1 MGIRL
6 HKKIFHKENTMFKG
20 MTKIA
25 SLLALVI
32 LAGAFQ
38 PSFAQTGQGSLKGT
52 ITDTNG
58 AVVPNATVEAT
69 NQATGEKRTA
79 TSNSDGAYGLPDLGV
94 GLYNV
99 TSTGAGFAP
108 TTVKDLKISVAFT
121 ATQDFVLK
129 PQGASETVVINSGEA
144 STQLNTTDQQLST
157 IIEQKKIIDLP
168 LLSRDP
174 NALILLS
181 PGTTQSNSG
190 LGGFVVNGQRER
202 NNNFLVDGVDNND
215 ADVPGIPGGIATPNI
230 DATQEFR
237 VITGNF
243 NAEYGRNTGAI
254 ITVATKNGTNLFHG
268 NAYMY
273 YRSDAFNARNFF
285 DVSGKAD
292 PQQRRQFGAS
302 IGGPIKKEKAFFF
315 FNYEGDRFDQGF
327 TLTRVV
333 PTARARQGLFD
344 FGGTTGTI
352 NANTNSKYGFP
363 VRPQVTQFFNNFFPL
378 PNTGTGP
385 LPGIFENFRFGSQT
399 NDRSNSVAARVDYR
413 ISNKH
418 NLSVSFNHNRG
429 NFEFCCETFPGLD
442 DSIKSPQKT
451 YLAAINLVSNL
462 SPHLINEARVGANR
476 SALFFYGD
484 NEGGTNGAF
493 ALGFRSLLTSLGA
506 PAGGNSFGNPNAA
519 LIGYGSPG
527 SGVTSVAPFDTQ
539 FRFTGTTTF
548 ADSLTWIKGNHTFK
562 FGAEHRRVYT
572 NGASDF
578 GRIEFLDFNYSTNFG
593 DNLLLTNGGAD
604 LSIAGSFGT
613 VNNFASFLYGLTDF
627 QTQSQYF
634 NKAGQRTEADYRGFR
649 VRELDGFF
657 QDTWRIRPNF
667 TLNYGL
673 RYEYKGV
680 PFEVNGQLSTLVNQD
695 PSGPRPVGGFT
706 FQLVGKGSG
715 TNNKLYNNDYNNF
728 APRFGFAWSPGQQ
741 SGFLSKLTGGPGRT
755 SIRGGY
761 GIFYDRVFG
770 NLFSNASGNPPF
782 QQDVFNIT
790 IDTVDNV
797 PRPTTQTPSPVVPL
811 DAEIFPVLFAL
822 PGNNQFQTKYA
833 NPYTQA
839 WNFGFQRQFGN
850 NFLLEADY
858 VGNHGLNELRV
869 IDGQMTSVER
879 VNAIRGTSV
888 RISPTSTFTNY
899 LNGVLSTDFFQT
911 ATNLSVG
918 MSTYHAGQFRVT
930 KNLTNKRFGTGQ
942 VQAAYTWSHSIDDS
956 ADPLVGQ
963 TGERTFPR
971 DSAGF
976 AQTGSGLTGWRA
988 EKGNS
993 GFDVRHRFVA
1003 NFQYEVPLKF
1013 DNGFANA
1020 ALGNWALTGI
1030 WQWQSGS
1037 PFSIFGSSDSAGT
1050 GLGQRADL
1058 ADPNAVVGFYTR
1070 IAANPNLN
1078 PRTQVG
1084 PTANLFKNPC
1094 AGVVN
1099 AAGSTCTVQLDG
1111 RQGTVGRN
1119 TFYGP
1124 DYNKFDLA
1132 LIKRFPLDRFKE
1144 GMRLTIRAD
1153 FFNLFNR
1160 VNLDKPNATNININS
1175 ATFGQAT
1182 TAGAGRIIQFVGRF
1196 EF

>member
-1 MGIRL
+1 
-6 HKKIFHKENTMFKG
+6 MFKG
-20 MTKIA
+20 MIRIA
-25 SLLALVI
+25 GMLALVV
-32 LAGAFQ
+32 LAGTFQ
-38 PSFAQTGQGSLKGT
+38 LSMAQGGLGSLSGRV
-52 ITDTNG
+52 TDSNN

-69 NQATGEKRTA
+69 NQATGEKRSA
-79 TSNSDGAYGLPDLGV
+79 TTNDDGAYSIPNLSV
-94 GLYNV
+94 GLYTV
-99 TSTGAGFAP
+99 TATGTSFAA
-108 TTVKDLKISVAFT
+108 TTTKDFKISVAFT

-129 PQGASETVVINSGEA
+129 PQGAQETVVITTGEA
-144 STQLNTTDQQLST
+144 ATQLNTTDQQLST
-157 IIEQKKIIDLP
+157 IIEQRKILDLP

-181 PGTTQSNSG
+181 PGTAQSTSG

-254 ITVATKNGTNLFHG
+254 ITVATKNGTNAFHG
-268 NAYMY
+268 GAYIY

-285 DVSGKAD
+285 DISGKAD
-292 PQQRRQFGAS
+292 PQQRRQFGVS
-302 IGGPIKKEKAFFF
+302 IGGPIKKDKAFFF

-333 PTARARQGLFD
+333 PTARARQGNFD
-344 FGGTTGTI
+344 FGGAVGTI
-352 NANTNSKYGFP
+352 NANTNAKYGDV
-363 VRPQVTQFFNNFFPL
+363 VRPQITAFLNNFFPL

-385 LPGIFENFRFGSQT
+385 LPGIFENYRFGSQT
-399 NDRSNSVAARVDYR
+399 NDKSNSVASRVDYR
-413 ISNKH
+413 ISDKH

-429 NFEFCCETFPGLD
+429 NFEFCCETFAGTD

-451 YLAAINLVSNL
+451 YLVAINLISNI

-476 SALFFYGD
+476 SELFFYGD
-484 NEGGTNGAF
+484 GEGGTNGAF
-493 ALGFRSLLTSLGA
+493 VQGFRSLIGVLGGPT
-506 PAGGNSFGNPNAA
+506 PANTFGNPNAV
-519 LIGYGSPG
+519 LIGFNSPG
-527 SGVTSVAPFDTQ
+527 SGLVTTAPFDTQ

-548 ADSLTWIKGNHTFK
+548 ADAVTYIRGNHTFK
-562 FGAEHRRVYT
+562 VGAEHRRVYT

-578 GRIEFLDFNYSTNFG
+578 GRTEYLDFNYSTNFG
-593 DNLLLTNGGAD
+593 DNVLLLNGGGN
-604 LSIAGSFGT
+604 LPITGTFGT
-613 VNNFASFLYGLTDF
+613 VNNFANLLYGFTDF

-634 NKAGQRTEADYRGFR
+634 NRNGQRTEFDYRGFR
-649 VRELDGFF
+649 VREVDMFF
-657 QDTWRIRPNF
+657 QDNWKVRPNF

-673 RYEYKGV
+673 RYEIKGV
-680 PFEVNGQLSTLVNQD
+680 PFEVNGQLSTLVDQD
-695 PSGPRPVGGFT
+695 PSGPRPANGFT
-706 FQLVGKGSG
+706 FQLVGKNSGNGSK
-715 TNNKLYNNDYNNF
+715 KLYLNDYNNF
-728 APRFGFAWSPGQQ
+728 APRFGFAWSPGWQE
-741 SGFLSKLTGGPGRT
+741 GMLSKVFGGPGRT

-790 IDTVDNV
+790 FEYLQSLA
-797 PRPTTQTPSPVVPL
+797 RPTQQTPSPTVPL

-822 PGNNQFQTKYA
+822 PGNNQFQTKFA

-839 WNFGFQRQFGN
+839 WNLGFQRQFGN
-850 NFLLEADY
+850 NFLIEADY

-879 VNAIRGTSV
+879 VNQILGLNRT
-888 RISPTSTFTNY
+888 ISPTSTFTNY

-918 MSTYHAGQFRVT
+918 QSTYHAGQFRIT
-930 KNLTNKRFGTGQ
+930 KNLTNKSFGTGQ
-942 VQAAYTWSHSIDDS
+942 FQAAYTWSHSIDDS

-963 TGERTFPR
+963 SGERTFPR
-971 DSAGF
+971 DSSGF
-976 AQTGSGLTGWRA
+976 AQTASGRSGWRA
-988 EKGNS
+988 ERGNS
-993 GFDVRHRFVA
+993 GFDVRHRFVM
-1003 NFQYEVPLKF
+1003 NFLYEVPLKF
-1013 DNGFANA
+1013 ENSFANA
-1020 ALGNWALTGI
+1020 AFGNWALTGI

-1037 PFSIFGSSDSAGT
+1037 PFSVFGSSDSAGT
-1050 GLGQRADL
+1050 ALGQRADL
-1058 ADPNAVVGFYTR
+1058 ADPAAVAGFYTR
-1070 IAANPNLN
+1070 IAANPALN

-1099 AAGSTCTVQLDG
+1099 AIGSTCTLQRDG

-1119 TFYGP
+1119 VFYGP

-1132 LIKRFPLDRFKE
+1132 LIKRFPLTRFKE
-1144 GMRLTIRAD
+1144 GMKLTIRAD
-1153 FFNLFNR
+1153 FFNVFNR

-1196 EF
+1196 DF

>member
-1 MGIRL
+1 
-6 HKKIFHKENTMFKG
+6 MFQQLFRF
-20 MTKIA
+20 TI
-25 SLLALVI
+25 LTLALLV
-32 LAGAFQ
+32 GASQ
-38 PSFAQTGQGSLKGT
+38 VAFAQGGDGSITGNV
-52 ITDTNG
+52 TDSAG
-58 AVVPNATVEAT
+58 AVVANATVEAT
-69 NQATGEKRTA
+69 NQATGEKRNA
-79 TSNSDGAYGLPDLGV
+79 TTNDNGAYTIPNLSV
-94 GLYNV
+94 GLYTV
-99 TSTGAGFAP
+99 TATGTGFSP

-121 ATQDFVLK
+121 TTQDFVLK
-129 PQGASETVVINSGEA
+129 PQGASETVVVTTGDA
-144 STQLNTTDQQLST
+144 ATQLNTTDQQLST
-157 IIEQKKIIDLP
+157 IIDQKKIIDLP

-181 PGTTQSNSG
+181 PGTTSSTSG

-243 NAEYGRNTGAI
+243 NAEFGRNTGAI
-254 ITVATKNGTNLFHG
+254 ITVATKNGTNDYHG
-268 NAYMY
+268 SAYIY

-285 DVSGKAD
+285 NISGKAD

-302 IGGPIKKEKAFFF
+302 IGGPIKKDKAFFF

-333 PTARARQGLFD
+333 PTARARQGNFD
-344 FGGTTGTI
+344 LGAFGLGTI
-352 NANTNSKYGFP
+352 NANTNARYGDV
-363 VRPQVTQFFNNFFPL
+363 VRTQITNYLNAFYPL

-385 LPGIFENFRFGSQT
+385 LPGVFENYTFGSQT
-399 NDRSNSVAARVDYR
+399 NDRSNSVASRFDYR
-413 ISNKH
+413 FSDKH
-418 NLSVSFNHNRG
+418 SLAVSFNHSRG
-429 NFEFCCETFPGLD
+429 NFEFCCETFAGTD

-451 YLAAINLVSNL
+451 YLAAINFVSNF
-462 SPHLINEARVGANR
+462 SANLINEARVGANR
-476 SALFFYGD
+476 SELFFYGD
-484 NEGGTNGAF
+484 GEGGTNGTF
-493 ALGFRSLLTSLGA
+493 VQGFRSLIGALGGPT
-506 PAGGNSFGNPNAA
+506 PANQFGNPNAV
-519 LIGYGSPG
+519 LIGFDSPG
-527 SGVTSVAPFDTQ
+527 SGIVTAAPFDTQ

-548 ADSLTWIKGNHTFK
+548 ADTMTWIHGNHTFK

-578 GRIEFLDFNYSTNFG
+578 GRTEFIDFNYSTNFG
-593 DNLLLTNGGAD
+593 DAVLLQNNGAPLPLTGV
-604 LSIAGSFGT
+604 FGT
-613 VNNFASFLYGLTDF
+613 VNNFANLLYGFTDF

-634 NKAGQRTEADYRGFR
+634 NKLGSRTEFDYRGFR
-649 VRELDGFF
+649 VREFDAFF
-657 QDTWRIRPNF
+657 QDTWKVRPNF

-673 RYEYKGV
+673 RYEIKGV

-695 PSGPRPVGGFT
+695 PSGPRPAGGFT
-706 FQLVGKGSG
+706 FQLVGKNSG
-715 TNNKLYNNDYNNF
+715 TSNKLYNNDYNNF
-728 APRFGFAWSPGQQ
+728 APRFGFAWSPGW
-741 SGFLSKLTGGPGRT
+741 SEGFLSKVFGGPGRT
-755 SIRGGY
+755 SVRGGY

-782 QQDVFNIT
+782 QQDVFNFT
-790 IDTVDNV
+790 LDYLQNV
-797 PRPTTQTPSPVVPL
+797 ARPTTQVPSPTVPV

-879 VNAIRGTSV
+879 VNAIRGLNRT
-888 RISPTSTFTNY
+888 ISPTSTFTNY

-918 MSTYHAGQFRVT
+918 QSTYHAAQFRVT
-930 KNLTNKRFGTGQ
+930 KNLTNKRWGTGQ
-942 VQAAYTWSHSIDDS
+942 IQGAYTFSHSIDDS

-971 DSAGF
+971 DSSGF
-976 AQTGSGLTGWRA
+976 AQTGSGLSGWRA

-993 GFDVRHRFVA
+993 GFDVRHRFVM
-1003 NFQYEVPLKF
+1003 NFQYEVPIKAE
-1013 DNGFANA
+1013 NGFANA
-1020 ALGNWALTGI
+1020 VVGNWALTGI

-1037 PFSIFGSSDSAGT
+1037 PFSVFGSSDSAGT

-1058 ADPNAVVGFYTR
+1058 ADPNSVIGFYTR
-1070 IAANPNLN
+1070 IATNPNLN

-1084 PTANLFKNPC
+1084 PVAGLFKNPC

-1099 AAGSTCTVQLDG
+1099 ATGSSCTAQRDG

-1119 TFYGP
+1119 VFYGP

-1144 GMRLTIRAD
+1144 GMRLTLRAD

-1160 VNLDKPNATNININS
+1160 VNFDKPTATNININS

>member
-1 MGIRL
+1 MLKGITR
-6 HKKIFHKENTMFKG
+6 IV
-20 MTKIA
+20 
-25 SLLALVI
+25 SVLALVT
-32 LAGAFQ
+32 LAGAFYL
-38 PSFAQTGQGSLKGT
+38 SFAQGGQGSLGGRV
-52 ITDTNG
+52 TDTNG
-58 AVVPNATVEAT
+58 AVISNATLEAT

-79 TSNSDGAYGLPDLGV
+79 TTNDDGVYNIPNLTV

-99 TSTGAGFAP
+99 TATGSGFAP
-108 TTVKDLKISVAFT
+108 TTVKDLKISVAFNT
-121 ATQDFVLK
+121 TEDIVLK
-129 PQGASETVVINSGEA
+129 PQGASETVVVTTGEA
-144 STQLNTTDQQLST
+144 ATQLNTTDQQLST

-237 VITGNF
+237 VITSNF

-254 ITVATKNGTNLFHG
+254 ITVATKNGTNDFHG
-268 NAYMY
+268 NAYIY
-273 YRSDAFNARNFF
+273 YRSDRFNARNFF
-285 DVSGKAD
+285 DQSGEAD

-302 IGGPIKKEKAFFF
+302 IGGPIKHEKAFFF

-333 PTARARQGLFD
+333 PTARARQGNFD
-344 FGGTTGTI
+344 LGGTLGTI
-352 NANTNSKYGFP
+352 NADANSRYGF
-363 VRPQVTQFFNNFFPL
+363 VIRPQITQFFNSFYPL

-385 LPGIFENFRFGSQT
+385 LPGVFENFRFGSQT
-399 NDRSNSVAARVDYR
+399 NDRSNSIASRVDYR
-413 ISNKH
+413 ITDKH

-429 NFEFCCETFPGLD
+429 NFEFCCETFPGTD

-462 SPHLINEARVGANR
+462 SPHLVNEARVGVNR
-476 SALFFYGD
+476 SELFFYGD

-493 ALGFRSLLTSLGA
+493 ALGFRSLLAALGA
-506 PAGGNSFGNPNAA
+506 STPANQFGNPNAE
-519 LIGYGSPG
+519 LIGFDSPG
-527 SGVTSVAPFDTQ
+527 AGVISVAPFDTQ

-548 ADSLTWIKGNHTFK
+548 ADSVTWIHGNHTFK
-562 FGAEHRRVYT
+562 FGGEHRRVYT

-593 DNLLLTNGGAD
+593 DALLLDNGGNP
-604 LSIAGSFGT
+604 LSIAGSLGT
-613 VNNFASFLYGLTDF
+613 VNNFASLLYGFTDF
-627 QTQSQYF
+627 RSQSQYF
-634 NKAGQRTEADYRGFR
+634 NKAGQRTEFDYRGFR
-649 VRELDGFF
+649 VREFDAFF
-657 QDTWRIRPNF
+657 QDTWKIRPNF

-673 RYEYKGV
+673 RYEIKGV
-680 PFEVNGQLSTLVNQD
+680 PFEVNGQLSTLVDQD
-695 PSGPRPVGGFT
+695 PSGFRPAGGFT
-706 FQLVGKGSG
+706 FKLVGKNSG
-715 TNNKLYNNDYNNF
+715 TNNKLYLDDRNNF
-728 APRFGFAWSPGQQ
+728 APRFGFAWSPGWQE
-741 SGFLSKLTGGPGRT
+741 GFLSKMFGGPGRT

-782 QQDVFNIT
+782 QQDVFDIT
-790 IDTVDNV
+790 LDTVENV
-797 PRPTTQTPSPVVPL
+797 PRPTTQTPSPVVPV

-839 WNFGFQRQFGN
+839 WNLGFQRQFGN
-850 NFLLEADY
+850 NLLLEADY

-879 VNAIRGTSV
+879 VNAILGRAT

-918 MSTYHAGQFRVT
+918 QSTYHAGQLRIT

-942 VQAAYTWSHSIDDS
+942 IQAAYTLSHSIDDS

-971 DSAGF
+971 DSSGF
-976 AQTGSGLTGWRA
+976 AQTGSGLSGWRA
-988 EKGNS
+988 ERGNS
-993 GFDVRHRFVA
+993 GFDVRHRFVM
-1003 NFQYEVPLKF
+1003 NFQYEVPLRF
-1013 DNGFANA
+1013 ENRFANA

-1037 PFSIFGSSDSAGT
+1037 PFSVFGSSDSAGT
-1050 GLGQRADL
+1050 ALGQRADL
-1058 ADPNAVVGFYTR
+1058 ADPNAVAGFYTR
-1070 IAANPNLN
+1070 INANPNLN

-1099 AAGSTCTVQLDG
+1099 ATGSSCTVQLDG

-1119 TFYGP
+1119 VFYGP

-1132 LIKRFPLDRFKE
+1132 LIKRIPLDRFRE
-1144 GMRLTIRAD
+1144 GMRFTLRAD

-1160 VNLDKPNATNININS
+1160 VNLDKPSATNININS

>member
-1 MGIRL
+1 
-6 HKKIFHKENTMFKG
+6 MFKR
-20 MTKIA
+20 MMRIA
-25 SLLALVI
+25 SMFVLFALV
-32 LAGAFQ
+32 GALQ
-38 PSFAQTGQGSLKGT
+38 VSFGQGGQGSLIGT
-52 ITDTNG
+52 VTDTNG
-58 AVVPNATVEAT
+58 AVVPNATIEAT
-69 NQATGEKRTA
+69 NLANGEKRTA
-79 TSNSDGAYGLPDLGV
+79 TSNSDGAYTLTTMNV

-99 TSTGAGFAP
+99 TATGAGFAP
-108 TTVKDLKISVAFT
+108 TTIKDLKISVAFT
-121 ATQDFVLK
+121 TTQDIVLK
-129 PQGASETVVINSGEA
+129 PQGASETVVVNTGDA
-144 STQLNTTDQQLST
+144 ATQLNTTDQQLST

-202 NNNFLVDGVDNND
+202 NNNFLVDGIDNND

-254 ITVATKNGTNLFHG
+254 ITVATKNGTNGFHG
-268 NAYMY
+268 GAYMY
-273 YRSDAFNARNFF
+273 YRSDRFNARNFF
-285 DVSGKAD
+285 DQSGSAD

-302 IGGPIKKEKAFFF
+302 IGGPIKKDKAFFF

-327 TLTRVV
+327 TLTRTV

-344 FGGTTGTI
+344 FGGALGTI
-352 NANTNSKYGFP
+352 NASTNNNLLLV
-363 VRPQVTQFFNNFFPL
+363 VRPQITAFLNNFFPL

-399 NDRSNSVAARVDYR
+399 NDRSNSVASRVDYR
-413 ISNKH
+413 FNDKH

-429 NFEFCCETFPGLD
+429 NFEFCCESFPGTD

-451 YLAAINLVSNL
+451 YLAAINLISNI
-462 SPHLINEARVGANR
+462 SPHLINEARMGANR
-476 SALFFYGD
+476 SELFFFGD
-484 NEGGTNGAF
+484 GEGGTNGAF
-493 ALGFRSLLTSLGA
+493 VGGFRTLLGALGA
-506 PAGGNSFGNPNAA
+506 PIPANQFGNPNAV
-519 LIGYGSPG
+519 LIGYTSPG
-527 SGVTSVAPFDTQ
+527 AGVATTAPFDTQ

-548 ADSLTWIKGNHTFK
+548 ADNVTYIKGNHTFK
-562 FGAEHRRVYT
+562 LGAEHRRVYT

-578 GRIEFLDFNYSTNFG
+578 GRTEFLDFNTATNFG
-593 DNLLLTNGGAD
+593 FPVLFDNGGVD
-604 LSIAGSFGT
+604 LSITGNLAT
-613 VNNFASFLYGLTDF
+613 VQNFSSFLLAFSDF

-634 NKAGQRTEADYRGFR
+634 NRAGQRTEFDYRGFR
-649 VRELDGFF
+649 VREVDMFF
-657 QDTWRIRPNF
+657 QDNWKIRPNF

-673 RYEYKGV
+673 RYEIKGV
-680 PFEVNGQLSTLVNQD
+680 PFEVNGQLSTLVDQD
-695 PSGPRPVGGFT
+695 PSGPRPANGFT
-706 FQLVGKGSG
+706 FQLVGKNAGNTSR
-715 TNNKLYNNDYNNF
+715 KLYSNDYNNF
-728 APRFGFAWSPGQQ
+728 APRFGFAWSPGWQK
-741 SGFLSKLTGGPGRT
+741 GFLSKVFGGPGRT

-782 QQDVFNIT
+782 QQDVFNFTLDEIQF
-790 IDTVDNV
+790 I
-797 PRPTTQTPSPVVPL
+797 PRPATQVPSPTVPF

-839 WNFGFQRQFGN
+839 WNFGFQRQLGN
-850 NFLLEADY
+850 NLLLEADY

-879 VNAIRGTSV
+879 ANAILGPHCAGPGGTV
-888 RISPTSTFTNY
+888 VLCTISPTSTFTNY

-918 MSTYHAGQFRVT
+918 QSTYHAGQFRIT
-930 KNLTNKRFGTGQ
+930 KNLTNKSFGTGQ
-942 VQAAYTWSHSIDDS
+942 FQAAYTWSHSIDDS

-963 TGERTFPR
+963 SGERTFPR
-971 DSAGF
+971 DSSGF
-976 AQTGSGLTGWRA
+976 AQTNSGLSGWRA
-988 EKGNS
+988 ERGDS
-993 GFDVRHRFVA
+993 GFDVRHRFVM
-1003 NFQYEVPLKF
+1003 NFLYEVPFKAE
-1013 DNGFANA
+1013 NAFANA
-1020 ALGNWALTGI
+1020 VLGNWALTGI

-1037 PFSIFGSSDSAGT
+1037 PFTVFGSTDSAGT

-1058 ADPNAVVGFYTR
+1058 ADPAAVVGFYTR
-1070 IAANPNLN
+1070 IAANPALN

-1099 AAGSTCTVQLDG
+1099 AAGSTCTLQRDG

-1119 TFYGP
+1119 TFRGP

-1132 LIKRFPLDRFKE
+1132 LIKRFPLNRFRE
-1144 GMRLTIRAD
+1144 GMKLTIRAD
-1153 FFNLFNR
+1153 FFNVFNR

>member
-1 MGIRL
+1 
-6 HKKIFHKENTMFKG
+6 MFKG
-20 MTKIA
+20 MIRIA
-25 SLLALVI
+25 SMLALVG
-32 LAGAFQ
+32 LAGTFQ
-38 PSFAQTGQGSLKGT
+38 LSMAQGGLGSLSGRV
-52 ITDTNG
+52 TDSNS
-58 AVVPNATVEAT
+58 AVIPNATVEAT
-69 NQATGEKRTA
+69 NQATGEKRST
-79 TSNSDGAYGLPDLGV
+79 TTNDDGAYSIPNLTV
-94 GLYNV
+94 GLYTV
-99 TSTGAGFAP
+99 TATGANFSP
-108 TTVKDLKISVAFT
+108 TTTKDFKISVAFT

-129 PQGASETVVINSGEA
+129 PQGAQETVVITTGEA
-144 STQLNTTDQQLST
+144 ATQLNTTDQQLST

-190 LGGFVVNGQRER
+190 LGGFVVNGNRER
-202 NNNFLVDGVDNND
+202 NNNFLVDGIDNND

-254 ITVATKNGTNLFHG
+254 ITVATKNGTNEFHG
-268 NAYMY
+268 GAYMY

-285 DVSGKAD
+285 DQSGKAD

-302 IGGPIKKEKAFFF
+302 IGGPIKRDKAFFF

-333 PTARARQGLFD
+333 PTARARAGNFD
-344 FGGTTGTI
+344 FGGATGTI
-352 NANTNSKYGFP
+352 NANANSKYGFT
-363 VRPQVTQFFNNFFPL
+363 VRPQITAFLNNSFPL

-385 LPGIFENFRFGSQT
+385 APGIFENFRFGSQT
-399 NDRSNSVAARVDYR
+399 NDKSNSVASRVDYR
-413 ISNKH
+413 FNDKH

-429 NFEFCCETFPGLD
+429 NFEFCCESFPGTN

-462 SPHLINEARVGANR
+462 SPHLINEFRMGANR
-476 SALFFYGD
+476 SELFFYGD
-484 NEGGTNGAF
+484 GEGGTDGAF
-493 ALGFRSLLTSLGA
+493 VGRFRTLLGALGA
-506 PAGGNSFGNPNAA
+506 PIPPNQFGNPNAV
-519 LIGYGSPG
+519 LIGYTSPG
-527 SGVTSVAPFDTQ
+527 AGVATTAPFDTQ
-539 FRFTGTTTF
+539 FRYTGTTTF
-548 ADSLTWIKGNHTFK
+548 ADAVTYIKGNHTFK
-562 FGAEHRRVYT
+562 LGVEHRRVYT

-578 GRIEFLDFNYSTNFG
+578 GRTEFLDFNYSTNFG
-593 DNLLLTNGGAD
+593 DAVLLNNGGTD
-604 LSIAGSFGT
+604 LALTGTFGT

-634 NKAGQRTEADYRGFR
+634 NRNGVRTEYDYRGFR
-649 VRELDGFF
+649 VREVDMFF
-657 QDTWRIRPNF
+657 QDNWKIRPNF
-667 TLNYGL
+667 SLNYGL
-673 RYEYKGV
+673 RYEIKGV
-680 PFEVNGQLSTLVNQD
+680 PFEVNGQLSTLVDQD
-695 PSGPRPVGGFT
+695 PSGPRPAGGFT
-706 FQLVGKGSG
+706 FQLVGKNSGNGSR
-715 TNNKLYNNDYNNF
+715 KLYLNDYNNF
-728 APRFGFAWSPGQQ
+728 APRFGFAWSPGWQE
-741 SGFLSKLTGGPGRT
+741 GFLSKVFGGPGRT

-790 IDTVDNV
+790 IDTVENV
-797 PRPTTQTPSPVVPL
+797 PRPATQVPSPTVPF

-822 PGNNQFQTKYA
+822 PGNNQFQTKFA

-850 NFLLEADY
+850 NFLVEADY
-858 VGNHGLNELRV
+858 VGNHGLNQLRV

-879 VNAIRGTSV
+879 VNAILGLARN
-888 RISPTSTFTNY
+888 ISPTSTFTNY

-918 MSTYHAGQFRVT
+918 QSTYHAGQFRVT
-930 KNLTNKRFGTGQ
+930 RNLTNKSFGTGQ
-942 VQAAYTWSHSIDDS
+942 FQAAYTWSHSIDDS
-956 ADPLVGQ
+956 TDPLVSQ

-971 DSAGF
+971 DSSGF
-976 AQTGSGLTGWRA
+976 AQTGSGLSGWRA
-988 EKGNS
+988 EKGSS
-993 GFDVRHRFVA
+993 GFDVRHRFVM
-1003 NFQYEVPLKF
+1003 NFLYEVPFKVE
-1013 DNGFANA
+1013 NRFANA
-1020 ALGNWALTGI
+1020 VVGDWALTGI

-1037 PFSIFGSSDSAGT
+1037 PFSVFGSSDSAGT
-1050 GLGQRADL
+1050 ALGQRADL
-1058 ADPNAVVGFYTR
+1058 ADPAAVAGFYTR
-1070 IAANPNLN
+1070 IAANPALN

-1084 PTANLFKNPC
+1084 PTADRFKNPC

-1099 AAGSTCTVQLDG
+1099 ATGTTCTVQRDG

-1119 TFYGP
+1119 VFYGP

-1132 LIKRFPLDRFKE
+1132 LIKRFPMNRFRE
-1144 GMRLTIRAD
+1144 GMKLTIRAD